1 MFFDLTKKEIVIR
14 VRLTP
19 NAAQVGIKGIFVDD
33 KGCQYLK
40 ISVLSPPEKG
50 KANKELVAL
59 LAKKLKM
66 AKSEIELVSGE
77 VSHYKKLVLKTI
89 DEAIAEKLKSW
100 SLENDSGNN

>member
-1 MFFDLTKKEIVIR
+1 MFFDVTEKGILIR

-19 NAAQVGIKGIFVDD
+19 SAAQVGIKGIFVDE
-33 KGCQYLK
+33 KGGEYIK

-50 KANKELVAL
+50 KANKELIAA

-77 VSHYKKLVLKTI
+77 ISHYKKLMIKTTEVTI
-89 DEAIAEKLKSW
+89 VEKLKSW
-100 SLENDSGNN
+100 SSENDSTNN